1 MNYLTFEYTYHSNVS
16 TRLSIFSFAAGCSTF
31 RIKRMTSSMR
41 RERYGLLVETTGP
54 RSYSRLL
61 DRDGERIELNRSLKG
76 DPLSNLLL
84 RIARA
89 HTMPSEKRLNCKCK
103 CRYLRSRMC
112 ESREQ
117 CRRINSRIFF
127 ASFPTFLYF
136 LRNHRQIRAFYP
148 YYIPRTNGTVE
159 ETCSRSG
166 STRKHEV
173 NDLSYV
179 TLLFLTA

>member
-89 HTMPSEKRLNCKCK
+89 HTMPGEKRLNCKCK

-117 CRRINSRIFF
+117 CRRINSRIFSLPSPRF
-127 ASFPTFLYF
+127 CIFFD
-136 LRNHRQIRAFYP
+136 HRQIRAFYS
-148 YYIPRTNGTVE
+148 YYTPRINGRVE

-166 STRKHEV
+166 WTRKHEV
-173 NDLSYV
+173 NGLSYV
-179 TLLFLTA
+179 TLLFLTS

>member
-16 TRLSIFSFAAGCSTF
+16 TRLSIFSFATGCSTF

-89 HTMPSEKRLNCKCK
+89 HTMPGEKRLNCKCK

-117 CRRINSRIFF
+117 CRRINSRIFSLSSPRF
-127 ASFPTFLYF
+127 CIFFGTIDKYEPF
-136 LRNHRQIRAFYP
+136 IRTIYL
-148 YYIPRTNGTVE
+148 GQME
-159 ETCSRSG
+159 RSKKRVVG
-166 STRKHEV
+166 VVGHE
-173 NDLSYV
+173 N
-179 TLLFLTA
+179 TK